1 MINKVVAGT
10 LPYMPKK
17 FVWMFSKRYVAGEQ
31 IGDVLKVIKHLN
43 HRGIKATVDLLGE
56 FILTMQEAEANKHE
70 YINIIRHL
78 AKEGVDC
85 SFSLKPTSFGLLI
98 EREKCFRLIHDVL
111 VYATLKGK
119 FVRIDMEDSQ
129 CTTDEI
135 ELYLCLKEEFPEN
148 VGLVMQAYMKRT
160 YNDISNMLLQAHT
173 QKAPLNFRLCKGIYV
188 EPANI
193 AYKDFYQVRHHFLE
207 DLDLM
212 LKNRIYAAI
221 ATHDPFLVR
230 EAMALIERYHV
241 PKNQYEFQMLY
252 GVAPSL
258 RSKIVG
264 AGHTMRVYVPFGK
277 DWFGYCSRRIK
288 ENPKMVNDI
297 VKALFVRG

>member
-31 IGDVLKVIKHLN
+31 INDALKAIIQLN
-43 HRGIKATVDLLGE
+43 REGIKATVDILGE
-56 FILTMQEAEANKHE
+56 FIHSMHEAEANKHE
-70 YINIIRHL
+70 YINIIREL
-78 AKEGVDC
+78 NRENIDC

-98 EREKCFRLIHDVL
+98 DKEKCFRLIHDVL

-129 CTTDEI
+129 CTSDEI
-135 ELYLCLKEEFPEN
+135 DIYLRLKEEFPEN
-148 VGLVMQAYMKRT
+148 VGLVLQAYMKRT
-160 YNDISNMLLQAHT
+160 YNDVSNMLLQAHT
-173 QKAPLNFRLCKGIYV
+173 QKTPLNFRLCKGIYV
-188 EPANI
+188 EPAYV
-193 AYKDFYQVRHHFLE
+193 AYKDFHQVRHHFLE

-212 LKNRIYAAI
+212 LKNGVFAAI

-230 EAMALIERYHV
+230 EAMTVIKRYEV
-241 PKNQYEFQMLY
+241 PTEKYEFQMLY

-258 RSKIVG
+258 RSEIVE
-264 AGHTMRVYVPFGK
+264 AGH
-277 DWFGYCSRRIK
+277 
-288 ENPKMVNDI
+288 
-297 VKALFVRG
+297 